1 MKKRSVSLAL
11 VLVLIS
17 ALFFG
22 CKGQTIAQK
31 DQTPKLVIPVID
43 QNTQKQT
50 QPYKG
55 RVFYEIFVRAF
66 NDSNGD
72 GVGDL
77 KGVTQ
82 KLDYLSKDLGVT
94 GIWLMPIN
102 SSPSYHGYDVSDY
115 YNINKDYGTLDDLK
129 ELINE
134 AHKRNIQVL
143 MDLVINHTST
153 ENAWFKDAAS
163 GKDSKYRDYYIWAND
178 KTNLNE
184 GSRIST
190 KPWTALG
197 NDHYYALFW
206 QGMPDLNYDNKNVRE
221 EMKKIAKFYLDM
233 GIDGFRLDA
242 AMHIYNDDSKNVQWW
257 KEFNSYVKSVNKEAV
272 LVGEVWNDT
281 SMITKYT
288 EGLDSAFNFPTAD
301 SIIRMVGT
309 GKVGTYDSK
318 ILDAYKQYDA
328 KNKNFI
334 DAPFLSNH
342 DQDRVMSVLATDDRA
357 KKAAAIN
364 LTLPGAPFIYYGEE
378 TGMTGKKPDEAIR
391 QPFIWDNKDKTKNS
405 SWEGSTNDIN
415 KVAVN
420 VQLTDKESLL
430 NFYRQMISIRNSS
443 DALKYG
449 DINLVETESSK
460 VFAYKRTYNNKSDY
474 VFINLG
480 NEDVKE
486 KATFDN
492 AKVVYS
498 DKGTTNSLSG
508 NVNLKA
514 NEILILE
521 K

>member
-1 MKKRSVSLAL
+1 MRKRALSL
-11 VLVLIS
+11 VVVFIVIS
-17 ALFFG
+17 TLFFG
-22 CKGQTIAQK
+22 CKGQTIAQNK
-31 DQTPKLVIPVID
+31 EQTIPKINSNVSE
-43 QNTQKQT
+43 QKL
-50 QPYKG
+50 PYNG

-72 GVGDL
+72 GKGDL

-115 YNINKDYGTLDDLK
+115 YNINKDYGTLDDFK
-129 ELINE
+129 EMIKE
-134 AHKRNIQVL
+134 AHNRNIKVL

-153 ENAWFKDAAS
+153 QNVWFKDAAS
-163 GKDSKYRDYYIWAND
+163 GKDSKYRDYYIWANQN
-178 KTNLNE
+178 TNLSE

-190 KPWTALG
+190 KPWTSLG
-197 NDHYYALFW
+197 NDHYYALFDK
-206 QGMPDLNYDNKNVRE
+206 GMPDLNYDNKNVRD

-233 GIDGFRLDA
+233 GVDGFRLDA

-257 KEFNSYVKSVNKEAV
+257 KEFNDYVKSVNKDAV

-281 SMITKYT
+281 SLIAQYT
-288 EGLDSAFNFPTAD
+288 ESLDSAFNFPAGD
-301 SIIRMVGT
+301 SIIRMVAA
-309 GKVGTYDSK
+309 GKTNSYDTK
-318 ILDAYKQYDA
+318 ISGAYKQYNA
-328 KNKNFI
+328 KNQNFI
-334 DAPFLSNH
+334 DAPFLTNH
-342 DQDRVMSVLATDDRA
+342 DQDRVMSVLGTDERV
-357 KKAAAIN
+357 KKAAAIY
-364 LTLPGAPFIYYGEE
+364 LTLPGTPFIYYGEE

-420 VQLTDKESLL
+420 VQLADKDSLL
-430 NFYRQMISIRNSS
+430 NFYRQIISIRNSS

-449 DINLVETESSK
+449 DFELVETEYAR

-480 NEDVKE
+480 NADAQE
-486 KATFDN
+486 KASFDN
-492 AKVVYS
+492 AKVIYS
-498 DKGTTNSLSG
+498 NKGTTGSISG
-508 NVNLKA
+508 NVNVKA